1 MKIGAPRV
9 KPMPS
14 FKIPK
19 VAQPIVH
26 APPKP
31 FKPVVHPHQDRLE
44 QHRTLPSLVTDQFK
58 NPIKEGEKA

>member
-14 FKIPK
+14 FKVPK
-19 VAQPIVH
+19 VAEPATH

-31 FKPVVHPHQDRLE
+31 FKPSPHPHQDRLE
-44 QHRTLPSLVTDQFK
+44 QHRDLPSLVTDRFK
-58 NPIKEGEKA
+58 NPVKEGEKA